1 MAGAGIMAAYFGRGL
16 PGMLAATGL
25 QLLGGEVE
33 THVSGPG
40 EPGYE
45 FLRASLLAVVPKL
58 IAAGVIEDN
67 LARLEGFFSQP
78 GSLVTGASLVAA
90 WVAGHHDRD
99 SLDRRSARPAR
110 LAAPRQRPPAAH
122 REFHTLAEQWCERFG
137 PIFRFDLGSRR
148 IVGIADADEINT
160 ILRARPAG
168 FRRWREIESVA
179 QELAGSVGVFHVEGE
194 DWRHQRRLAV
204 TALNSNHLQRYFD
217 VVRTCT
223 GRLYRRLTV
232 AAAAASHLTS
242 PASSPRLRST

>member
-1 MAGAGIMAAYFGRGL
+1 MTATRSIADLPGPRGL
-16 PGMLAATGL
+16 P
-25 QLLGGEVE
+25 LLG
-33 THVSGPG
+33 S
-40 EPGYE
+40 
-45 FLRASLLAVVPKL
+45 
-58 IAAGVIEDN
+58 
-67 LARLEGFFSQP
+67 
-78 GSLVTGASLVAA
+78 
-90 WVAGHHDRD
+90 
-99 SLDRRSARPAR
+99 
-110 LAAPRQRPPAAH
+110 AH
-122 REFHTLAEQWCERFG
+122 RLRTAQFHTLAEQWCERFG

-223 GRLYRRLTV
+223 GRLYDRL
-232 AAAAASHLTS
+232 AQRPPPASHMTS
-242 PASSPRLRST
+242 GAT